1 MRYQIIKNWKG
12 KSLVKFACPQCGS
25 KLSERLE
32 RAGKPDICPACG
44 TNIVIPGRKDLEKRE
59 AAAAEKKREAEK
71 RKAEREEEEKA
82 RQAEANAR
90 WATPD
95 SEPPSQLT
103 NQTGSTDS
111 SLLNFAPTDATAES
125 ADGGMP
131 SNLQVPNWNP
141 VEVPSS
147 RTPDGDGDSGWIAP
161 ITPVTGQADNQDTS
175 TKRNRWESEQNA
187 TPDVPADPQFN
198 ETSIPQPNASSKL
211 SSSKQKNWWK
221 DSISLGNIR
230 ETRYPA
236 LMAYRNLM
244 VIVWMIFTSLICL
257 AILIAPFLFGL
268 PAFTASNSR
277 ASEIKNDLRQMRSA
291 TIQNALSIANR
302 NTGMNGTTLENLRA
316 SLLYTDYDSPSYLYG
331 ESLTPDEASQFARSY
346 LAWREQRTNQL
357 NSQKPSMLIALAYA
371 AGITLLYWLILLGVA
386 ILYTILLLVPPE
398 CIKLAIDVEHG
409 IRTMNESPQ

>member
-1 MRYQIIKNWKG
+1 VRYQIIKNWKG

-25 KLSERLE
+25 KLSERIE

-44 TNIVIPGRKDLEKRE
+44 TNIVIPGRKELEKRQ
-59 AAAAEKKREAEK
+59 AAAAEKKRETEK

-82 RQAEANAR
+82 RQTEANAR

-95 SEPPSQLT
+95 SEPPSQFS

-111 SLLNFAPTDATAES
+111 SLLDFAQTDADAES
-125 ADGGMP
+125 ADGGIP
-131 SNLQVPNWNP
+131 PNLQVPNWNP
-141 VEVPSS
+141 VEVPS
-147 RTPDGDGDSGWIAP
+147 RRNPDADGGSGWIAP
-161 ITPVTGQADNQDTS
+161 LTPVTGQADNQDTS
-175 TKRNRWESEQNA
+175 TKRDRWESEQNA
-187 TPDVPADPQFN
+187 TPDVPANPQFN
-198 ETSIPQPNASSKL
+198 ETSIPQPSARSKL
-211 SSSKQKNWWK
+211 SSPKQKNWWK

-244 VIVWMIFTSLICL
+244 VIVWMIFTSLICI

-268 PAFTASNSR
+268 PAFTANNSR
-277 ASEIKNDLRQMRSA
+277 ATEIKTELRQMRSA
-291 TIQNALSIANR
+291 TIENALSIAGS
-302 NTGMNGTTLENLRA
+302 NTGMDGTTLTNLRA
-316 SLLYTDYDSPSYLYG
+316 SLLSTDYDSPSYLYG

-346 LAWREQRTNQL
+346 LAWREQRTAQL